1 MRVLLT
7 GAGGFIGANIAS
19 ALLARGIE
27 VHAVV
32 RNARRAAR
40 LDAIARPFAG
50 QDRSGER
57 EHGKGALVI
66 HEADILDPAARAR
79 VIEASTPELCIHAA
93 WYAVPGR
100 YLAAAENLAH
110 VAASLDLAMA
120 LVHAGCTRLVG
131 LGTCF
136 EYDTSTSE
144 NLTESSPTTP
154 RFLYATCK
162 LALYQMLQAYA
173 PLANLSFAWCRIF
186 YQYGPQEPAERLV
199 PSVIDRLLGGVV
211 AETTEGAQVR
221 DFLHVADVGEAVATV
236 ALSNLEGAVNVGSG
250 VPLTVRRLI
259 STLARLCDAEE
270 RVAFGA
276 LPYRDGDPMHVCAD
290 ITKLASTGFTPRFD
304 LEGGLRDVVED
315 RRPRAARRGVVG
327 SGA

>member
-7 GAGGFIGANIAS
+7 GAGGFIGAHIAS

-32 RNARRAAR
+32 RNPRRAAR
-40 LDAIARPFAG
+40 LESIAMRAEGSGDSNDSAG
-50 QDRSGER
+50 ASG
-57 EHGKGALVI
+57 HLVI
-66 HEADILDPAARAR
+66 HEADLLDPVARDR
-79 VIEASTPELCIHAA
+79 VIQAASPELCIHAA

-100 YLAAAENLAH
+100 YLAATENLEH
-110 VAASLDLAMA
+110 VAASLALAAA
-120 LVHAGCTRLVG
+120 LVHAGCTRFVG

-136 EYDTSTSE
+136 EYDTSTTE
-144 NLTESSPTTP
+144 NLTESSPTAP

-162 LALYQMLQAYA
+162 LALCQMLAAYA
-173 PLANLSFAWCRIF
+173 PIANLSFAWCRVF

-199 PSVIDRLLGGVV
+199 PAVIDRLLAGGT
-211 AETTEGAQVR
+211 AETTEGAQIR
-221 DFLHVADVGEAVATV
+221 DFLHVADVGEAIARV
-236 ALSNLEGAVNVGSG
+236 ALSDLQGAVNIGSG
-250 VPLTVRRLI
+250 VPLTVRRLV
-259 STLARLCDAEE
+259 STLARLCDAED
-270 RVAFGA
+270 RVSFGA

-290 ITKLASTGFTPRFD
+290 VTRLATTGFTPRFD

-315 RRPRAARRGVVG
+315 RRARAARRGVVG